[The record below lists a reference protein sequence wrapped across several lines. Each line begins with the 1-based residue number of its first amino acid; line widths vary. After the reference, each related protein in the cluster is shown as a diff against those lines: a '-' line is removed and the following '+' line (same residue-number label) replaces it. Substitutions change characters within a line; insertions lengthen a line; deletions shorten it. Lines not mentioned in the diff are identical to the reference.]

1 MSENHNPNESTTVNN
16 LDVRGNLSLM
26 TQTISALDEGEAV
39 AASTISTTATVVV
52 VSQTNDADDRIYLPD
67 PATVADGKL
76 YILSTDGVELSSV
89 GKQVKINGT
98 AVTDA
103 SSVFT
108 TELALAAG
116 THVVIKKDNSEWT
129 VGTGGTPN

>member
-1 MSENHNPNESTTVNN
+1 MSEHHNPNESTTVNN

-26 TQTISALDEGEAV
+26 TQTISAPAEA
-39 AASTISTTATVVV
+39 AAAAGSTISTTATVVV
-52 VSQTNDADDRIYLPD
+52 VSQTTNADDRIYLPD

-98 AVTDA
+98 EVTDA
-103 SSVFT
+103 NSAYT
-108 TELALAAG
+108 KELALTEG
-116 THVVIKKDNSEWT
+116 THVVVKKSDTEWSAT
-129 VGTGGTPN
+129 PGTPDA

>member
-1 MSENHNPNESTTVNN
+1 MSEYNNPNESTTVNN

-26 TQTISALDEGEAV
+26 TQTISAVVEAEAV

-67 PATVADGKL
+67 PATVSDGKL
-76 YILSTDGVELSSV
+76 YILSTDGVELSST
-89 GKQVKINGT
+89 GKSVKINGT
-98 AVTDA
+98 EVTDA

-108 TELALAAG
+108 RELALAAG

-129 VGTGGTPN
+129 VGTGTPN